1 MWSSQTTFWMGADKD
16 VVITNN
22 ILDGADKDVVI
33 TNNILDGCRQ
43 GCGPRKHHGN
53 CAGAALLNGDE

>member
-1 MWSSQTTFWMGADKD
+1 MGADKD